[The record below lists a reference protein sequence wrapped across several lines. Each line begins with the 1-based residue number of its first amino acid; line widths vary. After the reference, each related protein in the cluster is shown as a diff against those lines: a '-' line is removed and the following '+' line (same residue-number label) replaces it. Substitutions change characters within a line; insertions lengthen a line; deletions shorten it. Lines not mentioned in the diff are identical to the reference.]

1 MMAKQIKDMSAS
13 VHDRLLNIAKELG
26 VDFNRLLLLYAQER
40 FLYRLVSS
48 EYRDYFVLKG
58 GVLVYGV
65 HQLKSRPTKDI
76 DFLVEKLENKIEKM
90 RTVIS
95 SIISQEVKD
104 GLDFDSSS
112 LSIEEIDD
120 DAEYHGLRIKVDS
133 YLGTAKRNLQLDMG
147 FGDIIFPEP
156 IKFNYP
162 SLIEDEN
169 FEVNGY
175 SWESVIAEKFEAI
188 VKLSDLNSRMKD
200 FYDIFFI
207 MQNHDFDGTSLKEA
221 ISRTFV
227 NRDTD
232 IKNYEYIFSTE
243 YKNSDD
249 KKTQWSAFIRKTRL
263 NTENQFAIIIEHIH
277 KFLEPPIKSILNN
290 SEFKNRWDHPSQKWS
305 EK

>member
-1 MMAKQIKDMSAS
+1 MAKQIKNIVAS
-13 VHDRLLNIAKELG
+13 VHDRLLNLSKELG
-26 VDFNRLLLLYAQER
+26 VDFNRLLLLYSQER

-48 EYRDYFVLKG
+48 EYRDYFILKG
-58 GVLVYGV
+58 GVLLYGV
-65 HQLKSRPTKDI
+65 YQLKSRPTKDI
-76 DFLVEKLENKIEKM
+76 DFLVEKLENKIERM
-90 RTVIS
+90 RAVIS
-95 SIISQEVKD
+95 SIISQKIND

-120 DAEYHGLRIKVDS
+120 DAEYHGLRIKIDT
-133 YLGTAKRNLQLDMG
+133 YLGTAKRSLQLDMG

-200 FYDIFFI
+200 FYDIIFL
-207 MQNHDFDGTSLKEA
+207 MQNHNFDGSLLKEA
-221 ISRTFV
+221 ISKTFV

-243 YKNSDD
+243 FKNSED
-249 KKTQWSAFIRKTRL
+249 KKTQWHAFIRKIRL
-263 NTENQFAIIIEHIH
+263 DTIDRFDFMIEHIQD
-277 KFLEPPIKSILNN
+277 FLEPPIKSILKM
-290 SEFKNRWDHPSQKWS
+290 SEFKDRWDHANQNWSQK
-305 EK
+305 

>member
-1 MMAKQIKDMSAS
+1 MAKQIKDMAAS
-13 VHDRLLNIAKELG
+13 VHDRLLNLAKELS
-26 VDFNRLLLLYAQER
+26 VDFNRLLLLYSQER

-48 EYRDYFVLKG
+48 EYRNYFVLKG
-58 GVLVYGV
+58 GVLLYGV

-90 RTVIS
+90 RVVIS
-95 SIISQEVKD
+95 SIISQKIND

-112 LSIEEIDD
+112 LSIEEITDD
-120 DAEYHGLRIKVDS
+120 SEYHGLRIKVDT
-133 YLGTAKRNLQLDMG
+133 YLGSAKRSLQLDMG

-162 SLIEDEN
+162 SLIEDET

-200 FYDIFFI
+200 FYDIFFL
-207 MQNHDFDGTSLKEA
+207 MQNHDFDGSALKEA
-221 ISRTFV
+221 ISNTFV

-232 IKNYEYIFSTE
+232 IKNYEYIFSPE
-243 YKNSDD
+243 FNNSED
-249 KKTQWSAFIRKTRL
+249 KKTQWQAFIRKTKLETDHRF
-263 NTENQFAIIIEHIH
+263 TIIIEQIH
-277 KFLEPPIKSILNN
+277 VFLEPPIKSILKK
-290 SEFKNRWDHPSQKWS
+290 SEFKDQWDHASQNWSQK
-305 EK
+305 